1 MTKYRIE
8 MFDTALSDLEDVKVY
23 YIREASLEVANVM
36 LDNIRKRIDGLT
48 NMPKINPVSRQD
60 TRFRCLVIDKYL
72 VFYYVDEETKVVEI
86 HHVWHG
92 MRNIKKLLAASYFI

>member
-8 MFDTALSDLEDVKVY
+8 MFDTALSDLEDIKAY
-23 YIREASLEVANVM
+23 YIREASLEVAFSM

-48 NMPKINPVSRQD
+48 NMPKINPVCRQD
-60 TRFRCLVIDKYL
+60 ARFRCLVIDKYL
-72 VFYYVDEETKVVEI
+72 VFYNIDDETQVVEI

-92 MRNIKKLLAASYFI
+92 MRNIRKLLEEAE